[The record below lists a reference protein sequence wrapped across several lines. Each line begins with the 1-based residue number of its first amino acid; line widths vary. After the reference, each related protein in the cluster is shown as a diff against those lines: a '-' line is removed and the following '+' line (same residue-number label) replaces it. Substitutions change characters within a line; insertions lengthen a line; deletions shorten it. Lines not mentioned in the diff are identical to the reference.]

1 MKTFFLLLVALYFF
15 SSPLWAQEHKLSKE
29 DKLYSEAQDDFFFNR
44 PEQAIV
50 KLNKL
55 NKINPDNLDAM
66 LLQSRIYNSLEKYDE
81 SEEIFRNYTL
91 RHPEEKYKADMQI
104 ATIKMKREQY
114 KEAIALINEII
125 NNPKTPANTK
135 SFAHKTKDT
144 CLFRIDLMNET
155 YTIHRERL
163 SDSINSLYDEYL
175 PAITA
180 DESRIFYTRIDFPET
195 SPLGDEDFYFA
206 DRNDSTWLA
215 AKEMGKAINSP
226 GLEGA
231 LTISPDGNRM
241 FFAAKERRDGY
252 GNFDLYY
259 TYRFNDQWVKPLNLG
274 PPINDAGWESQPSI
288 SADGTELYFAAKK
301 YGNVGGIDIWM
312 SKLINNL
319 WTVPINLG
327 TDINTAGN
335 EQSPFI
341 HPDGHTLYF
350 SSDGHLGLGSA
361 DIYMCRRDKDGKWAK
376 PICLPYPINT
386 KDNENGLFVNAEGRK
401 GYYSAYNKENKNL
414 DIYRLDL
421 PEKYR
426 PDFVTYVKGII
437 IDAETGEK
445 IAAEVE
451 IAPIDGSASTNKVL
465 SDTDGKF
472 LLTMPSGHTYRCNIN
487 KDGYLFYSHSFD
499 LSKNAHS
506 DPYLLEIKLQKIK
519 SAESFV
525 LNNIFFETASFLL
538 KSSSF
543 PELDKLYD
551 MLKKNAYMHITII
564 GHTDNVG
571 SAAYNLKLSLD
582 RAHSV
587 GSYLSSK
594 GIDNTRLSFDGKGDT
609 LPIGDNST
617 EEGRSANR
625 RVEINVVN
633 P

>member
-1 MKTFFLLLVALYFF
+1 MKSFFLILVALYLF
-15 SSPLWAQEHKLSKE
+15 SSPLWCQDHKMSKE
-29 DKLYSEAQDDFFFNR
+29 DKLYSEAQDKFFYKKY
-44 PEQAIV
+44 EEAIET
-50 KLNKL
+50 LNKL
-55 NKINPDNLDAM
+55 FKINPDNLNAM
-66 LLQSRIYNSLEKYDE
+66 LLQSRIFNSLERYDE
-81 SEEIFRNYTL
+81 SEEIFRNFAR
-91 RHPEEKYKADMQI
+91 RHPEESYKADMQI

-114 KEAIALINEII
+114 KEAIAIINEIVSH
-125 NNPKTPANTK
+125 PKTPANTK
-135 SFAHKTKDT
+135 SFALKTKDT
-144 CLFRIDLMNET
+144 CEFRLDLMSDKYN
-155 YTIHRERL
+155 IHRERL
-163 SDSINSLYDEYL
+163 SDSINSMYDEYL
-175 PAITA
+175 PVLTA

-206 DRNDSTWLA
+206 DKKDTAWLA
-215 AKEMGKAINSP
+215 AKEMGEAINSP

-231 LTISPDGNRM
+231 LTISPDGKRM
-241 FFAAKERRDGY
+241 FFAAKERRGGY

-274 PPINDAGWESQPSI
+274 PPINDAGWESQPSV

-312 SKLINNL
+312 SKLVNNL
-319 WTVPINLG
+319 WTKPVNLG
-327 TDINTAGN
+327 ADINTAGN
-335 EQSPFI
+335 EQSPYI

-361 DIYMCRRDKDGKWAK
+361 DIYMSRRDKDGKWAK

-386 KDNENGLFVNAEGRK
+386 KDTENGLFVNAEGLK
-401 GYYSAYNKENKNL
+401 GYYSAYNQENKNL
-414 DIYRLDL
+414 DLYSFDL

-437 IDAETGEK
+437 KDAETGEK

-451 IAPIDGSASTNKVL
+451 IAPIDGLASANKVQ

-472 LLTMPSGHTYRCNIN
+472 LLTMPSGYAYRCNIN

-519 SAESFV
+519 PAESFV
-525 LNNIFFETASFLL
+525 LNNIFFETASYEL

-551 MLKKNAYMHITII
+551 MLQKNASMHITII

-571 SAAYNLKLSLD
+571 SPASNLKLSLD

-587 GSYLSSK
+587 GRYLTAK
-594 GIDNTRLSFDGKGDT
+594 GIDNKRLSFDGKGDT
-609 LPIGDNST
+609 RPIADNST
-617 EEGRSANR
+617 EDGRSANR

-633 P
+633 R